1 MPFDFSKL
9 IFTTIFGLI
18 LFDERIDLITLIC
31 GTGIIICANLTAID
45 LKKNEKNK
53 TILPNN

>member
-9 IFTTIFGLI
+9 IFTTILGLI
-18 LFDERIDLITLIC
+18 LFDERIDLITVIC
-31 GTGIIICANLTAID
+31 GTGLIICANLTAID
-45 LKKNEKNK
+45 LKKNDKNK